1 LIKRQEATTLEAL
14 TKRSIQLL
22 KLLYEKGKLTSIYST
37 NIRQS
42 DLAKELGIS
51 RQALNLHLR
60 RLRNLN
66 YIRTGRGFIDVT
78 EKGLNALGFS
88 STPSFILVKVS
99 THKRSE
105 VYKKISEIA
114 LLRAFRVAGDVD
126 AVLIVDRDK
135 LNEVLRTLAEIEGV
149 KDTRSYIAIESIK

>member
-1 LIKRQEATTLEAL
+1 MEAL

-22 KLLYEKGKLTSIYST
+22 KLLYEKGKLTNIYST

-114 LLRAFRVAGDVD
+114 IQRAFRVAGDVD

-135 LNEVLRTLAEIEGV
+135 LNEVLRRLAEIEGV
-149 KDTRSYIAIESIK
+149 KDTRSYIAIEPIK

>member
-1 LIKRQEATTLEAL
+1 LEAL

-22 KLLYEKGKLTSIYST
+22 KLLYEKGKLTNIYST

-114 LLRAFRVAGDVD
+114 IQRAFRVAGDVD

-135 LNEVLRTLAEIEGV
+135 LNEVLRRLAEIEGV
-149 KDTRSYIAIESIK
+149 KDTRSYIAIEPIK